1 VRAPTSRALVSTALA
16 CLALSALAQS
26 PSPSPAP
33 SASPKPFTLEVEVY
47 VVSVTAV
54 VFDKSG
60 HFVKGLGAKDVT
72 LLEDGVKQD
81 LTYFREA
88 AEGTEKIPLSV
99 VLVLDASGS
108 MKPNLRFLQE
118 AASSFIQKLEEVDSA
133 LVVQF
138 NDTIKGSAEF
148 TDDTDRLEQFID
160 ALQAWGGTSLF
171 DAVHYALGRV
181 KDQPGRKAVVVF
193 TDGADTTS
201 RMSEQE
207 TVDYAKSV
215 EATVYGIGFSGGPGG
230 SSRGFLKKI
239 SSETGGEFFAP
250 SNVADLV
257 KIFGEISKELH
268 NHYAFAY
275 SPIKP
280 PDGSWRT
287 IQVKVDRKD
296 TEVRVRKGYFAV
308 KRRRPKPAKPAAP

>member
-1 VRAPTSRALVSTALA
+1 VTRQASRALASTAIA

-26 PSPSPAP
+26 PAPAPVPSPRSSPSPSP
-33 SASPKPFTLEVEVY
+33 SPKPFTLEVEVY

-54 VFDKSG
+54 VFDKGG
-60 HFVKGLGAKDVT
+60 HFVKGLGVKDVT

-88 AEGTEKIPLSV
+88 AEGEERIPLSV

-108 MKPNLRFLQE
+108 MKGNLRFLQE
-118 AASSFIQKLEEVDSA
+118 AASSFVHKLEDVDSA

-148 TDDTDRLEQFID
+148 TDDVDRLDQFIE
-160 ALQAWGGTSLF
+160 ALQAWGGTSLY

-201 RMSEQE
+201 RLGEQE
-207 TVDYAKSV
+207 TVDYARAV
-215 EATVYGIGFSGGPGG
+215 EATVYGIGFQGSGGSP
-230 SSRGFLKKI
+230 RGFLKKI
-239 SSETGGEFFAP
+239 ASETGGEFFAP
-250 SNVADLV
+250 GNVADLV

-275 SPIKP
+275 SPARP

-296 TEVRVRKGYFAV
+296 AEVRVRKGYFAL
-308 KRRRPKPAKPAAP
+308 KRKR